1 MNNKRTKIF
10 LTFDPSTDSKS
21 DLNMEDPIENKFQ
34 TRAEVHEVL
43 YTNHTGY
50 LDSRSIRFVDT
61 WRATITIVVNYSIH
75 MPVANVT
82 VSGYWS
88 GGRTLSIGL

>member
-1 MNNKRTKIF
+1 MIF
-10 LTFDPSTDSKS
+10 GHSTDSKS
-21 DLNMEDPIENKFQ
+21 DLSMEDPIENKFRI
-34 TRAEVHEVL
+34 RAEVHEVL

-61 WRATITIVVNYSIH
+61 WGATITIVVNYSIH
-75 MPVANVT
+75 MPVAKVT

-88 GGRTLSIGL
+88 GGRALSIGL